1 MKEKVKSILVVTMA
15 TVGVVWFVY
24 YLGSRAINF
33 MVKLH
38 SG

>member
-1 MKEKVKSILVVTMA
+1 MKAKLKTILVVIVA

-24 YLGSRAINF
+24 FLGSRAINF

-38 SG
+38 GG